1 MAQVWVAK
9 GSVLQREER
18 ALDPALFG
26 GRAHADLL
34 HEAVVN
40 HLANRRQGTAA
51 TKSRGLVSGGGK
63 KPWRQ
68 KGTGRARAGS
78 NRSPLWVGGGTTF
91 GPHPRDYAYQ
101 LPRKVRRAAL
111 RAALSAKARAGEIV
125 LLEEWSP
132 GEGKTRTL
140 ASHLKQWGLEGSI
153 LLLTEASD
161 PRLLRAARNLPRMT
175 ILPARLAHAYAL
187 LSHRHLLVTP
197 GALAVLK
204 ETFVA

>member
-26 GRAHADLL
+26 KRVHADLL
-34 HEAVVN
+34 HEAVIN

-91 GPHPRDYAYQ
+91 GPHPRDYSYG

-132 GEGKTRTL
+132 GEGKTRAL
-140 ASHLKQWGLEGSI
+140 VSLLKQWGLEGSI

-175 ILPARLAHAYAL
+175 ILPARQAHVYAL
-187 LSHRHLLVTP
+187 LAHRHLLVTP
-197 GALAVLK
+197 GALEALK